1 MMKKYMV
8 VEHFKPGMMEENYRV
23 YNEKGRQL
31 PDGLYYLNS
40 WVNAE
45 KNICFQLM
53 EANDE
58 ALFGEWFSK
67 WDQYVEFELFPID

>member
-8 VEHFKPGMMEENYRV
+8 VEHFKPGLMEENYRV

-31 PDGLYYLNS
+31 PAGLYYLNS
-40 WVNAE
+40 WVNAD

-53 EANDE
+53 ESNDE
-58 ALFGEWFSK
+58 SLFGEWFSK